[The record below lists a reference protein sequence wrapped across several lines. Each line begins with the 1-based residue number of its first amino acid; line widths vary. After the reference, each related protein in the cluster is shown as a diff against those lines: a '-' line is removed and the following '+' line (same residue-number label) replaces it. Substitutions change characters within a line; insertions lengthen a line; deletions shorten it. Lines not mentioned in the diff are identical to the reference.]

1 MTRIYLVY
9 FACILQGWAASAQDD
24 SFTGYATASIKEGIA
39 DIRTY
44 GFRDAKKTIAYD
56 STTIQPV
63 GSVSKT
69 VIGLAI
75 MKAIEM
81 GMLSLDA
88 DINTYLDFPVK
99 NPRVQHHRPITL
111 RHLATHTSGIR
122 DREKAYREAYTE
134 GNLPT
139 ESLRDYLRSYFIPG
153 GKRYATDNFGSD
165 APGDAYAYSNIGAAL
180 AAYVVESAT
189 KIPFDQFT
197 ERYIL
202 QPLGMHHTHW
212 FYRAED
218 ATRYSRLF
226 DGKDKAIDPYTLTT
240 YPDGALKTTIA
251 DLARYLQA
259 LAAGYRH
266 QSPLLSEKSWDELF
280 RKQFTDTHPVRNIDP
295 KEPNS
300 GIFFMHVKSG
310 MIGHSGSDPGV
321 SAMIFFDPVTGR
333 GKVFMGNEDLNEK
346 NLARFRQIWESLK

>member
-1 MTRIYLVY
+1 MTRIYPLFV
-9 FACILQGWAASAQDD
+9 ACMLQSWAASAQDD
-24 SFTGYATASIKEGIA
+24 SFTGYATASIRPGTA

-81 GMLSLDA
+81 GLLSLDT
-88 DINTYLDFPVK
+88 DINTYLEFPVK
-99 NPRVQHHRPITL
+99 NPRVQNHRPITL

-122 DREKAYREAYTE
+122 DREKAYREAYTK
-134 GNLPT
+134 GNFPT

-180 AAYVVESAT
+180 AAFVVESAT

-202 QPLGMHHTHW
+202 QPLGMHNTHW
-212 FYRAED
+212 FYREAD
-218 ATRYSRLF
+218 RTWYSTLF
-226 DGKDKAIDPYTLTT
+226 DGKDKAIAPYTLTT

-251 DLARYLQA
+251 DLSRYLQA
-259 LAAGYRH
+259 LVAGYRH
-266 QSPLLSEKSWDELF
+266 QSTLLSDSSWDQLF
-280 RKQFTDTHPVRNIDP
+280 SKQFTDAHPVRNINP

-300 GIFFMHVKSG
+300 GIFFVHAKSG
-310 MIGHSGSDPGV
+310 LIGHTGSDPGV
-321 SAMIFFDPVTGR
+321 SAFLFFDPVTGNGR
-333 GKVFMGNEDLNEK
+333 IFMANEDLTPK
-346 NLARFRQIWESLK
+346 NVARFRVIWDNL